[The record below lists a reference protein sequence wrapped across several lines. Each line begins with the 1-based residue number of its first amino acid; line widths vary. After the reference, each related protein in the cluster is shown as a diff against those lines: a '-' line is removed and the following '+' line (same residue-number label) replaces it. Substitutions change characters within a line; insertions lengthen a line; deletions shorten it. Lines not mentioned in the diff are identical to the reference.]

1 MAGDVGSF
9 TLAHLPIVKAYGQRM
24 GFVEI
29 IDRALPGGMHA
40 SPGKVL
46 LGLVMNVLCSRSPL
60 YRVEEFFR
68 TRDVGLLLGEEMTAG
83 MLNDDAI
90 GRVLDRTYEYGTWK
104 IFSEICLHAFRNFS
118 VDCSVVHQD
127 TTSVSVW
134 GEYEPAP
141 GDPIR
146 IVHGFSKDK
155 RPDLKQ
161 FILSLLCVEGN
172 LPCHAGI
179 LDGNA
184 ADKKTNGKIIAELPR
199 IMARH
204 GVADQGFIYVADSA
218 LATET
223 NLSLLGDDIRF
234 ITRLPE
240 NFGVCGQLIGRSIV
254 SDSWQ
259 DVGRL
264 SHRKV
269 KGKEVCA
276 RYRLREETVELY
288 GRTYRVVV
296 VHSDAHD
303 RRRQKRID
311 NAIKKDREALEVS
324 AVALSKKE
332 FFCLPDAQAAAAAL
346 KDGDFHRIS
355 CSFESR
361 PVYSR
366 GRPCKNGDRRV
377 KEIRHRVL
385 AALSENRPAVEKL
398 REEAGCFVLLTN
410 VPVEEKPGLEVLK
423 IYKEQDGIERN
434 FGFLKDPLVA
444 NDVFL
449 KKPHRIEAM
458 GLVLVLSLLL
468 WRLMERTMRR
478 KIKKENIMLQGWNN
492 RDTVRP
498 TSFMMVSKFSPVFV
512 GVKADRR
519 FLFTPLDQVQLAYL
533 KALDV
538 PPAIFTKINILSAG
552 TGRAGYH

>member
-1 MAGDVGSF
+1 MGGDVGSF
-9 TLAHLPIVKAYGQRM
+9 AVAHLPIVKAYARRM
-24 GFVEI
+24 GFVEL

-40 SPGKVL
+40 RPGKVL

-60 YRVEEFFR
+60 YRVEECFR
-68 TRDVGLLLGEEMTAG
+68 IRDVGVLLGEEMTAG

-90 GRVLDRTYEYGTWK
+90 GRVLDRLYAYGTWK
-104 IFSEICLHAFRNFS
+104 IFSEVCVQAFRHFG
-118 VDCSVVHQD
+118 VDGSVVHQD

-134 GEYEPAP
+134 GAYTPAP
-141 GDPIR
+141 GDPFR

-172 LPCHAGI
+172 LPCHAGM

-184 ADKKTNGKIIAELPR
+184 ADKKTHGKILAELPR

-204 GVADQGFIYVADSA
+204 GVGEQEFIYVADSA
-218 LATET
+218 LATKA
-223 NLSLLGDDIRF
+223 NLSLLGEDIRF

-240 NFGVCGQLIGRSIV
+240 TFGACGKLIDRSV
-254 SDSWQ
+254 ASGDWQ
-259 DVGRL
+259 EVGRL
-264 SHRKV
+264 SHRRV

-276 RYRLREETVELY
+276 RYRLREETVALY
-288 GRTYRVVV
+288 GRTYRATV

-311 NAIKKDREALEVS
+311 TAVKKDSERVRAEATAVS
-324 AVALSKKE
+324 RKE
-332 FFCLPDAQAAAAAL
+332 FFCLPDAQTAAAAL
-346 KDGDFHRIS
+346 KDGAFHRMV

-361 PVYSR
+361 PAYGR
-366 GRPCKNGDRRV
+366 GRPRKNGTRRV
-377 KEIRHRVL
+377 QGIRHRVL
-385 AALSENRPAVEKL
+385 ATVSENHAAVEKL
-398 REEAGCFVLLTN
+398 REEAGCFVLLTT
-410 VPVEEKPGLEVLK
+410 VPVEDKTGRELLSL
-423 IYKEQDGIERN
+423 YKEQDGIERN

-478 KIKKENIMLQGWNN
+478 NIKKENIMLQGWNN

-498 TSFMMVSKFSPVFV
+498 TSCMMVSKFSPVFV
-512 GVKADRR
+512 GVKGDRR

-533 KALDV
+533 SALDV
-538 PPAIFTKINILSAG
+538 PPSIFTKINAPPTG
-552 TGRAGYH
+552 TGRAEYH

>member
-1 MAGDVGSF
+1 MAY
-9 TLAHLPIVKAYGQRM
+9 LPIVKAYARRM
-24 GFVEI
+24 GFVEM
-29 IDRALPGGMHA
+29 IDRALPGVMHA

-46 LGLVMNVLCSRSPL
+46 LGLVMNVLCGRSPL

-68 TRDVGLLLGEEMTAG
+68 TRDVGLLLGADMAAE

-90 GRVLDRTYEYGTWK
+90 GRVLDRMYAYGTWK
-104 IFSEICLHAFRNFS
+104 IFSEVCLHAFRNFG

-134 GEYEPAP
+134 GEYKPAP
-141 GDPIR
+141 RDPFR

-184 ADKKTNGKIIAELPR
+184 ADKKTHGKILAELPR

-204 GVADQGFIYVADSA
+204 GVGQQGFIYVADSA
-218 LATET
+218 LATAA
-223 NLSLLGDDIRF
+223 NLCLLGDDIRF

-240 NFGVCGQLIGRSIV
+240 NFGACGKLIDRAVV
-254 SDSWQ
+254 SGDWQ

-264 SHRKV
+264 SHRRV
-269 KGKEVCA
+269 RGKDVCA
-276 RYRLREETVELY
+276 RYRLREETVVLY
-288 GRTYRVVV
+288 GRTYRAVV

-311 NAIKKDREALEVS
+311 NAIKKDSETLKAEVT
-324 AVALSKKE
+324 ALSRKE
-332 FFCLPDAQAAAAAL
+332 FFCLPDAQTAAAAL
-346 KDGDFHRIS
+346 KDGDFHRIC

-361 PVYSR
+361 PAYGR
-366 GRPCKNGDRRV
+366 GRPCKNGNRRV
-377 KEIRHRVL
+377 LGMRHRVVVTV
-385 AALSENRPAVEKL
+385 SENTAAVEKL
-398 REEAGCFVLLTN
+398 REKAGCFVLLTS
-410 VPVEEKPGLEVLK
+410 VPVEEKKGLEILR

-478 KIKKENIMLQGWNN
+478 KIKKEDIMLQGWNN
-492 RDTVRP
+492 RDTVKP
-498 TSFMMVSKFSPVFV
+498 TSFMMASKFSPVFV
-512 GVKADRR
+512 GVKGDRR

-533 KALDV
+533 SALEV
-538 PPAIFTKINILSAG
+538 HPAVFTKMGSS
-552 TGRAGYH
+552 TGSIRSGYH